1 MKIFKIAL
9 PLFRMKKWSGGMV
22 IIALAVIL
30 VFSYSL
36 LRTQPQKKQSA
47 YDFFRNHPA
56 NDSHV
61 TDTSRIRPPQVEV
74 GKATKLSKKLHFINF
89 EGLNDLYAPNN
100 ISKEESKALLV
111 WSQMRLLLSRSDA
124 LPETAQGIKEAS
136 IAWKDLSSIIE
147 EEKAAKS
154 HIIDKQEDKNCPY
167 SINAIDIMTS
177 SNGTVF
183 DIPCG
188 LVEDSS
194 ITIVGIPNGH
204 NGSFQVELEG
214 SQLRGEQNHPII
226 LHYRVSLPGDNM
238 TDEPFIVQNT
248 WSNEHGWGKEEKCPA
263 HGSAN
268 NPKPKGRNHYNSRIH
283 FDALRFSDLLANITV
298 DGLVLC
304 NEQIVRSTVEETLN
318 ASHPGRDILA
328 NVSQGSAYASAN
340 FPFSKGNPFTATFW
354 VGSEGFHMT
363 VNGRHETSFAY
374 RKLEPWAVSGVKVDG
389 GFDMLSVLAKG
400 LPVSEDHDLV
410 VDVELLKAPVTKKK
424 RLAML
429 VGVFSTG
436 NNFERR
442 MALRRSWMQYE
453 AVHSGDVAVRFFI
466 GLHKNSQVNFELWK
480 EAQAYGDV
488 QLMPFVDYYSLI
500 SLKTIGICIMGTKI
514 LPAKYIMKTD
524 DDAFVRIDEV
534 LTSLKGKASNGLLY
548 GLMSFDSSPHRE
560 KDSKWYISNEE
571 WPHSSYPPWA
581 HGPGYI
587 VSRNVAKF
595 IAQGHQERDL
605 KLFKLED
612 VAMGIWI
619 EQFKKSGQEVHYI
632 SDERFH
638 NTGCESNYILAHYQ
652 SPRLVLCLW
661 EKLQKEH
668 QPNCCE

>member
-1 MKIFKIAL
+1 MI
-9 PLFRMKKWSGGMV
+9 V
-22 IIALAVIL
+22 ALAVIL

-36 LRTQPQKKQSA
+36 LKTQRSQPQKKQTA
-47 YDFFRNHPA
+47 YDFFRNHPI

-61 TDTSRIRPPQVEV
+61 KDTSYARSPQVEV
-74 GKATKLSKKLHFINF
+74 DKVAKSSKKIHFVNV

-100 ISKEESKALLV
+100 FSKEESKALLV

-124 LPETAQGIKEAS
+124 LPETAKGIKEAS
-136 IAWKDLSSIIE
+136 IAWKDLLSMIEEDKATKSSII
-147 EEKAAKS
+147 
-154 HIIDKQEDKNCPY
+154 DKTENKNCPY
-167 SINAIDIMTS
+167 SVNAINIMAS
-177 SNGTVF
+177 SNGPTF

-194 ITIVGIPNGH
+194 ITIVGIPNEH
-204 NGSFQVELEG
+204 NGSFQLELEG
-214 SQLRGEQNHPII
+214 SQLLGEQNPPII
-226 LHYRVSLPGDNM
+226 LHYRVSLPGDNI
-238 TDEPFIVQNT
+238 TEEPFIVQNT
-248 WSNEHGWGKEEKCPA
+248 WTNEHGWGKEEKCPA
-263 HGSAN
+263 HGSN
-268 NPKPKGRNHYNSRIH
+268 IPKPK
-283 FDALRFSDLLANITV
+283 V

-318 ASHPGRDILA
+318 ASLPSRDILA
-328 NVSQGSAYASAN
+328 NVSQGSAHASAN
-340 FPFSKGNPFTATFW
+340 FPFSEANPFTATLW

-374 RKLEPWAVSGVKVDG
+374 REKLEPWAVSGVKVDG
-389 GFDMLSVLAKG
+389 GLDILSVLAKG

-410 VDVELLKAPVTKKK
+410 IDAELLRAPVTKKK
-424 RLAML
+424 RLALL

-466 GLHKNSQVNFELWK
+466 GLHKNRQVNFELWK

-500 SLKTIGICIMGTKI
+500 SLKTIAICIMGTKI

-534 LTSLKGKASNGLLY
+534 LTSLKGKASDGLLY

-587 VSRNVAKF
+587 VSRNIAKF
-595 IAQGHQERDL
+595 IAQGHQERDF

-619 EQFKKSGQEVHYI
+619 EELKKRGQEVHYV

-638 NTGCESNYILAHYQ
+638 NAGCESNYILAHYQ